1 MVLTL
6 LCQGFYGFYV
16 LGLLLIDSIL
26 TVYKIRSLN
35 SFKDQGVIA
44 FV

>member
-1 MVLTL
+1 MVFTL
-6 LCQGFYGFYV
+6 LYQGFYGFYV
-16 LGLLLIDSIL
+16 LGLLLIDSIQ

-35 SFKDQGVIA
+35 NFEDQGVIA